1 MIYPLDEPLYSKYIK
16 PLVDVI
22 NKYLVGDGVMIYV
35 DTTCSNFIIQLDLL
49 LDGKKTRTRVMN
61 LVVTDELEITRVSF
75 RTYRSLAACMERD
88 IREIVPQTR
97 VSYTYICKYVK
108 RKTVI

>member
-22 NKYLVGDGVMIYV
+22 NKYLVGDGVLIHV

-49 LDGKKTRTRVMN
+49 LEGKKTRTRVMN
-61 LVVTDELEITRVSF
+61 LLVTNELEITCVSF
-75 RTYRSLAACMERD
+75 RTYKSLAACMERD
-88 IREIVPQTR
+88 IQEIVPQTK
-97 VSYTYICKYVK
+97 VSYIYIYKYVK
-108 RKTVI
+108 RRTAI

>member
-22 NKYLVGDGVMIYV
+22 NKYFVGDGVMIHV
-35 DTTCSNFIIQLDLL
+35 DDTCSNFIIQLDLL
-49 LDGKKTRTRVMN
+49 LEGKKTRTRVMR
-61 LVVTDELEITRVSF
+61 LIVTNELEITRVSF
-75 RTYRSLAACMERD
+75 RTYPSLAACMERD

-97 VSYTYICKYVK
+97 VSYTYTCKLTK
-108 RKTVI
+108 RRTAI